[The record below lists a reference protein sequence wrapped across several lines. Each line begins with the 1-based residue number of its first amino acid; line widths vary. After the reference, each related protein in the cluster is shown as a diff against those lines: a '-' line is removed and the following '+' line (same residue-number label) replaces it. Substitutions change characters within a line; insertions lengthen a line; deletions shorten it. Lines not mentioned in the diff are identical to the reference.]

1 MTPANL
7 ALRIDQGATFRAL
20 LRLMQPSLV
29 YKPIT
34 AIAPTGPV
42 RLTVEHGL
50 PGDWPVWVEHVR
62 QLPEANRAPLRQLP
76 HMAQVVTA
84 TELDLPGIN
93 ATGTRPEGGQLVYR
107 PPLDLT
113 DATAELRLY
122 EKGAEVGT
130 LPVTVN
136 AGGWVDLA
144 LSAAQTAAL
153 AWRSR
158 EYVLDVTL
166 PHGDVLRAYT
176 GTITVEVAG
185 AAAGQVCHGVAVVGG
200 DRGPAGLG
208 VAAATVAENGHL
220 ILTLQDGTE
229 IDAGVIDRPWGTIQ
243 GDITQQLDLMQR
255 LGLKVNQDT
264 YSAFVVATDNALGD
278 RYTKTES
285 DGRYDAAGTAS
296 GAVGAH
302 EATPDPHPQYTT
314 AAQAAAA
321 APVQS
326 VQGRTGGVAITK
338 ADVGLSAVDNTA
350 DADKPVSTAQA
361 TALAGKAD
369 AVQDNKDILLDR
381 INFNRN
387 WIYPWG
393 GRGVA
398 VFGDSIS
405 QMAFSRDAYRN
416 NWTNIL
422 KRCVN
427 AEFNASSYGFV
438 SLLPTLGSGST
449 ASYEIHSV
457 VRSGTWTE
465 LTAENAEWSISG
477 FALESSTPAN
487 TLTVTVPSFQNYFG
501 VWYHEF
507 SGGGTFE
514 ILVNGA
520 VKMTV
525 DTDGSAGST
534 RTSGLNGGRL
544 DVEDNGQGSCVITL
558 RVVSGAVRLIGISYE
573 NAEYDFQ
580 LSNFSQSGRRLRYI
594 SQEVIQKTVR
604 GSTTFILALGYN
616 DNATA
621 ESDPAY
627 LAAVKQRIDWII
639 EEANTYGVRVLV
651 LDFLWQRGIDRALP
665 IELKRCADSIA
676 GSSYIKFGDY
686 LKTDGSLVDSSWLTD
701 SIRLFDDS
709 AHPNILG
716 HKLIGET
723 VAKKLR
729 LSVNS
734 KRQALDYYDWWM
746 PLKLPGDMR
755 NTFTSPLRI
764 SAMKRVGDVL
774 YVRLYLYNNTVDN
787 STTAVPSGTYDI
799 LAGAD
804 LPGDVYVPD
813 TTFYPLTWNTD
824 NDESV
829 TPYFSALLEAR
840 FARNGLRLIVKNTT
854 KRNIEGVIPVAVF
867 RSEINP

>member
-1 MTPANL
+1 MAYNTGNPL
-7 ALRIDQGATFRAL
+7 GSTDPRDLID
-20 LRLMQPSLV
+20 
-29 YKPIT
+29 
-34 AIAPTGPV
+34 
-42 RLTVEHGL
+42 
-50 PGDWPVWVEHVR
+50 
-62 QLPEANRAPLRQLP
+62 
-76 HMAQVVTA
+76 
-84 TELDLPGIN
+84 
-93 ATGTRPEGGQLVYR
+93 
-107 PPLDLT
+107 
-113 DATAELRLY
+113 
-122 EKGAEVGT
+122 
-130 LPVTVN
+130 N
-136 AGGWVDLA
+136 AGNLDEAVNSDAETWTDRFGVERLSLA
-144 LSAAQTAAL
+144 GFEGRAQ
-153 AWRSR
+153 
-158 EYVLDVTL
+158 EVL
-166 PHGDVLRAYT
+166 
-176 GTITVEVAG
+176 
-185 AAAGQVCHGVAVVGG
+185 AAAGYVIVGDYAPGIVLDGYNQVVRDGGEFWRVSAQFSLPYTTTGTGIPESDALVSVGDAVLRQDLAGTL
-200 DRGPAGLG
+200 GPAFIGYSRDQAYPEGSLG
-208 VAAATVAENGHL
+208 RATS
-220 ILTLQDGTE
+220 
-229 IDAGVIDRPWGTIQ
+229 
-243 GDITQQLDLMQR
+243 DL
-255 LGLKVNQDT
+255 K
-264 YSAFVVATDNALGD
+264 
-278 RYTKTES
+278 KTVREEK
-285 DGRYDAAGTAS
+285 S
-296 GAVGAH
+296 G
-302 EATPDPHPQYTT
+302 
-314 AAQAAAA
+314 
-321 APVQS
+321 
-326 VQGRTGGVAITK
+326 IM
-338 ADVGLSAVDNTA
+338 
-350 DADKPVSTAQA
+350 
-361 TALAGKAD
+361 
-369 AVQDNKDILLDR
+369 LDR
-381 INFNRN
+381 INFNRD
-387 WIYPWG
+387 WIYQWG

-398 VFGDSIS
+398 ILGDSIS
-405 QMAFSRDAYRN
+405 HMAFSREAYRN

-427 AEFNASSYGFV
+427 AEFNTSSYGFV
-438 SLLPTLGSGST
+438 SLLPTLGSGAT
-449 ASYEIHSV
+449 ASKEIHSV

-514 ILVNGA
+514 ILVNGV

-544 DVEDNGQGSCVITL
+544 DIEDDGQGSCVITL
-558 RVVSGAVRLIGISYE
+558 RVVSGTVRLIGISYE

-580 LSNFSQSGRRLRYI
+580 LSNFSQSGRRLRYV
-594 SQEVIQKTVR
+594 SQEVIQKVVR

-676 GSSYIKFGDY
+676 GSAYIKFGDY
-686 LKTDGSLVDSSWLTD
+686 LKTDGSVVDSAWLTD

-723 VAKKLR
+723 VAKKMR
-729 LSVNS
+729 LSVNC

-755 NTFTSPLRI
+755 NTFTSPLRVC
-764 SAMKRVGDVL
+764 AMKRVGDVL
-774 YVRLYLYNNTVDN
+774 YVRIYLYNNTVDN
-787 STTAVPSGTYDI
+787 STTAVPAGTYDI
-799 LAGAD
+799 EAGAD
-804 LPGDVYVPD
+804 LPSDVYIPN